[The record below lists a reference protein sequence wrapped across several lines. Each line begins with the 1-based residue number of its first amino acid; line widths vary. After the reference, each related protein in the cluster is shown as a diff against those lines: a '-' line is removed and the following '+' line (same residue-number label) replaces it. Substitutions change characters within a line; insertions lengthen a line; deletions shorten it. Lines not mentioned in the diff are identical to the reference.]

1 MFKKVG
7 LNSSSWVINL
17 SSADEYFM
25 PILTLYS
32 VPYKCS
38 ITCPITEI
46 AKYGSNIVPTG
57 FIGDIVFNG
66 FELEKW

>member
-1 MFKKVG
+1 
-7 LNSSSWVINL
+7 L